1 MHSEAWLEIDQPAMK
16 QMLGREIDIQ
26 TMEDHP
32 EKNER
37 NKLIDRQAN
46 ILKIA
51 MRKVKEMQK
60 QRQTEKYRRSYLL
73 GNVAILIDRQT
84 NAENLIEKSER
95 NVERN
100 RQTSTEDLNDE
111 VMLQYRGKFINNI
124 SIRKP

>member
-51 MRKVKEMQK
+51 LRKVKEMSK
-60 QRQTEKYRRSYLL
+60 ERQND
-73 GNVAILIDRQT
+73 G
-84 NAENLIEKSER
+84 
-95 NVERN
+95 
-100 RQTSTEDLNDE
+100 STEDLI
-111 VMLQYRGKFINNI
+111 Y
-124 SIRKP
+124 

>member
-16 QMLGREIDIQ
+16 QMLGREIDVQ

-51 MRKVKEMQK
+51 LRKVKEMSK
-60 QRQTEKYRRSYLL
+60 ERQND
-73 GNVAILIDRQT
+73 G
-84 NAENLIEKSER
+84 
-95 NVERN
+95 
-100 RQTSTEDLNDE
+100 STEDLNDE
-111 VMLQYRGKFINNI
+111 VMLQY
-124 SIRKP
+124 

>member
-16 QMLGREIDIQ
+16 QMLGREIDVQ

-51 MRKVKEMQK
+51 LRKVKEM
-60 QRQTEKYRRSYLL
+60 
-73 GNVAILIDRQT
+73 
-84 NAENLIEKSER
+84 
-95 NVERN
+95 
-100 RQTSTEDLNDE
+100 
-111 VMLQYRGKFINNI
+111 
-124 SIRKP
+124 

>member
-16 QMLGREIDIQ
+16 QMLGREIDVQ

-51 MRKVKEMQK
+51 LRKVKEMSK
-60 QRQTEKYRRSYLL
+60 ERQND
-73 GNVAILIDRQT
+73 G
-84 NAENLIEKSER
+84 
-95 NVERN
+95 
-100 RQTSTEDLNDE
+100 STEDLI
-111 VMLQYRGKFINNI
+111 Y
-124 SIRKP
+124 